1 LFGYSLV
8 FSDNPKSQFI
18 GSGANAVFSGL
29 TDQNAF
35 ANLKSVGIPGL
46 VFALFQGM
54 FAAFT

>member
-1 LFGYSLV
+1 V
-8 FSDNPKSQFI
+8 FSDNPNSQFI

-29 TDQNAF
+29 TDPNAF
-35 ANLKSVGIPGL
+35 ANLKSAGIPGL

>member
-1 LFGYSLV
+1 M
-8 FSDNPKSQFI
+8 FSNNPKSQFI

-29 TDQNAF
+29 TDPNAF
-35 ANLKSVGIPGL
+35 ASLKSNDIPGL